1 MEFAETL
8 FLDGKA
14 RRKWHGCRIFSVLVC
29 CDNFSKSLTGSLSF
43 SVKEVLTMLPHDI
56 KRLLCSC
63 FRDIL
68 YEISARRCLSMLR
81 EMGGIMRNT
90 LTDELL
96 TVFLEGRVDSTNA
109 KQFEYN
115 LLGLARKYPERGI
128 KLDATELEYISSV
141 GLRSLLK
148 LRKSTK

>member
-1 MEFAETL
+1 
-8 FLDGKA
+8 
-14 RRKWHGCRIFSVLVC
+14 
-29 CDNFSKSLTGSLSF
+29 
-43 SVKEVLTMLPHDI
+43 
-56 KRLLCSC
+56 
-63 FRDIL
+63 
-68 YEISARRCLSMLR
+68 
-81 EMGGIMRNT
+81 MRNT